1 MCNLDIYDDN
11 STRCESVQVVV
22 PTTYYY
28 DLLFTFL
35 AWFLVLPNAK
45 EVTTSKVSV
54 GPWGSFIN
62 QPVDSCGERGGG
74 FSQMTIF

>member
-22 PTTYYY
+22 ILTTYYY

-62 QPVDSCGERGGG
+62 HVDSCGGRGGLAK
-74 FSQMTIF
+74 